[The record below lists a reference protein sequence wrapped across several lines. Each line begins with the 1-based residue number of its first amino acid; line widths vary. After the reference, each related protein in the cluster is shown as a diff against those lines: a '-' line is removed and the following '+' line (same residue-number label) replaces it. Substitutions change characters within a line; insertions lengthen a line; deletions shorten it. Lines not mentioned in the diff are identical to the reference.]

1 MEARFW
7 HQKWEQGE
15 IGFHQSEVNPWL
27 QAHLSSLNLPS
38 GARVFLPLCGK
49 TLDIAWLLA
58 QGNRVVGVELSE
70 LAIQA
75 LFEHLALR
83 PQIVRRDNLIHY
95 SAQNIEIF
103 VGDIFALTTEHL
115 GAVDAVYDRAA
126 LVAMPPATRPLY
138 AAQTS
143 AISQGAPQ
151 LLVTYEYDQ
160 SLRAGPP
167 FSVGA
172 TEIAQI
178 FGSAY
183 DLLPLAHS
191 PVTNSQFKSA
201 AEVVWH
207 LQAKGGGFTLDG
219 KEGHLSI

>member
-7 HQKWEQGE
+7 HQKWERGE

-27 QAHLSSLNLPS
+27 QAHLSCLNLPAK
-38 GARVFLPLCGK
+38 ARVFLPLCGK

-58 QGNRVVGVELSE
+58 QGNRVVGAELSE

-75 LFEHLALR
+75 LFDNLAVQ

-95 SAQNIEIF
+95 TAQDIDIF
-103 VGDIFALTTEHL
+103 VGDIFALSAEHL
-115 GAVDAVYDRAA
+115 GAIDAVYDRAA
-126 LVAMPPATRPLY
+126 LVALPPETRLLY
-138 AAQTS
+138 AAHTT
-143 AISQGAPQ
+143 AIAQGAPQ
-151 LLVTYEYDQ
+151 LLVTYEYEQ

-167 FSVGA
+167 FSVEA

-178 FGSAY
+178 FGTAY
-183 DLLPLAHS
+183 DLTSLARS
-191 PVTNSQFKSA
+191 QVTSSQFNLA

-207 LQAKGGGFTLDG
+207 LKAKQD
-219 KEGHLSI
+219 

>member
-7 HQKWEQGE
+7 HQKWERGE

-27 QAHLSSLNLPS
+27 QEHLSSLNLPAR
-38 GARVFLPLCGK
+38 ARVFLPLCGK

-58 QGNRVVGVELSE
+58 QGNRVVGAELSE

-75 LFEHLALR
+75 LFDNLAVQ

-95 SAQNIEIF
+95 TAQDIDIF
-103 VGDIFALTTEHL
+103 VGDIFALSAEHL

-126 LVAMPPATRPLY
+126 LVALPPETRPLY
-138 AAQTS
+138 AAHTT
-143 AISQGAPQ
+143 AIAQGAPQ
-151 LLVTYEYDQ
+151 LLVTYEYEQ

-167 FSVGA
+167 FSVEA

-178 FGSAY
+178 FGTAY
-183 DLLPLAHS
+183 DLTSLARNQ
-191 PVTNSQFKSA
+191 VTNSQFNLA

-207 LQAKGGGFTLDG
+207 LKAKQD
-219 KEGHLSI
+219 